1 MNTTKSV
8 KRVKSARQ
16 AAKFERERI
25 IELLYTWG
33 IEGNMNS
40 QEDWE
45 DLSHKIRTSAPR
57 IKRIKK

>member
-1 MNTTKSV
+1 MKTTKTV

-25 IELLYTWG
+25 IELLYAWG
-33 IEGNMNS
+33 IEGNMRG

-45 DLSHKIRTSAPR
+45 DLSCQIRESAPR
-57 IKRIKK
+57 IKRTKK